1 MGGWGGERNN
11 DPSFPLDGDKNQQ
24 RKYVGSEKKIKKEYE
39 EYEERSRI
47 SQVRHVDSTHQQIL
61 SNSSEQ

>member
-11 DPSFPLDGDKNQQ
+11 DRSFPLDGDKNQQ
-24 RKYVGSEKKIKKEYE
+24 RKYVGREKKIKKEYE
-39 EYEERSRI
+39 ELKRSRI

-61 SNSSEQ
+61 SNSGEQ

>member
-11 DPSFPLDGDKNQQ
+11 DRSFPLDGDKNQK
-24 RKYVGSEKKIKKEYE
+24 RKYVEREKKIKKEYE
-39 EYEERSRI
+39 ELKRSRI

-61 SNSSEQ
+61 SNSGEQ